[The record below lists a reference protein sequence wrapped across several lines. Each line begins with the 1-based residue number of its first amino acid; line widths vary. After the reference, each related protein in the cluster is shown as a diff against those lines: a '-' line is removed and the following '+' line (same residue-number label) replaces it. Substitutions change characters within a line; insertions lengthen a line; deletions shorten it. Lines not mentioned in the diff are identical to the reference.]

1 MKKNIFILG
10 SYHGNNLGDLEIL
23 DTLISKLYKDY
34 SLTILTTSKFK
45 VASKLP
51 IQYFQEGKIAFV
63 NPFNIFKVLWKLI
76 KSDVVLIGGGGLFFS
91 NNFVDTLK
99 IAGKSQLLYWVKFSI
114 LAKLL
119 GKKVFWFGVGIGPLD
134 EFGKFLTKLGAGF
147 TNQIFVRD
155 EYSFELMKKLGQVN
169 KTTLMSD
176 IVYAKQDSRKI
187 KKYLE
192 RKTSDIKNVLLI
204 VFDKKNKSKLQSLI
218 DTLEV
223 KKFKLAIAATNPDQD
238 NKFIKNLAKE
248 CDLNFID
255 TSNMN
260 LVEFRNM
267 FNKFDL
273 VISMRMHALLI
284 SYQQGVKGFGLSD
297 NLPKVDEIQKQLY
310 GVSTNSNSQYLL
322 SELAEADLK
331 SYEYQ
336 HELTE
341 QGFKEL
347 IDLIK

>member
-1 MKKNIFILG
+1 
-10 SYHGNNLGDLEIL
+10 
-23 DTLISKLYKDY
+23 
-34 SLTILTTSKFK
+34 
-45 VASKLP
+45 
-51 IQYFQEGKIAFV
+51 
-63 NPFNIFKVLWKLI
+63 
-76 KSDVVLIGGGGLFFS
+76 
-91 NNFVDTLK
+91 
-99 IAGKSQLLYWVKFSI
+99 
-114 LAKLL
+114 
-119 GKKVFWFGVGIGPLD
+119 
-134 EFGKFLTKLGAGF
+134 
-147 TNQIFVRD
+147 
-155 EYSFELMKKLGQVN
+155 MKKLGQVN